1 MRSDGATRRV
11 SVSVATNQKLIRG
24 AAIRHVENTASTT
37 QLYPNTTPGTPYTR
51 PGCNTAGPAGDRGTY
66 GRRSDFADPRFLGY
80 RSYFVDVGEGV
91 GELLPAGLEHRTL
104 RRGHELLELRRAH
117 RCTAVRDEARRW

>member
-1 MRSDGATRRV
+1 MLKTRRPQH
-11 SVSVATNQKLIRG
+11 NF
-24 AAIRHVENTASTT
+24 
-37 QLYPNTTPGTPYTR
+37 TPTPLQEHPTL
-51 PGCNTAGPAGDRGTY
+51 GPAATQPGPRGTGDRGTY